1 VTDESFA
8 VGRVSGQ
15 GGTAVGRVSG
25 QGGTA
30 VGHLSGLES
39 DGLVDVSAEVS
50 EALAAG
56 GPVVALE
63 TTLVSHGFPGTRG
76 LDVALESERRV
87 RAAGAVPA
95 TVAVVDG
102 RIRVGVGADVLAK
115 LADSPD
121 ARKVG
126 PRDLATCLA
135 AGDLG
140 ATTVGGTLA
149 VGRLAGIR
157 FMGTGGIGGVH
168 RGFAATL
175 DISADLG
182 QIARTPVVVVASG
195 PKSLLDVPAT
205 AELLETLGVP
215 VLGWRTGTLPRFYT
229 ALGGPVVSA
238 RVDSAAEA
246 VRIAALHWRLAA
258 AGLLV
263 ARPPSRNLDVDELI
277 EQALAAAARAGV
289 TGQAVT
295 PAVLAYLHRETGG
308 ATLEVNADLIA
319 DNAGLAAELAVA
331 HSAAVADGAYLSS
344 KDWM

>member
-1 VTDESFA
+1 VTVD
-8 VGRVSGQ
+8 
-15 GGTAVGRVSG
+15 
-25 QGGTA
+25 
-30 VGHLSGLES
+30 LL
-39 DGLVDVSAEVS
+39 DVSAEVS

-102 RIRVGVGADVLAK
+102 RIRVGLGADVLGR
-115 LADSPD
+115 LAASPD
-121 ARKVG
+121 ARKAG
-126 PRDLATCLA
+126 PRDLASCV
-135 AGDLG
+135 AGGGLG

-149 VGRLAGIR
+149 VCRLAGIR

-168 RGFAATL
+168 RGFDQTL

-182 QIARTPVVVVASG
+182 QLASTPALVVASG

-215 VLGWRTGTLPRFYT
+215 VLGWRTDTLPRFYT
-229 ALGGPVVSA
+229 ATGGPAVSA

-246 VRIAALHWRLAA
+246 VRIAGLHWRLAGG
-258 AGLLV
+258 GLLL
-263 ARPPSRNLDVDELI
+263 AQPPGRSLDVDELT
-277 EQALAAAARAGV
+277 ERALDEAARAGA

-319 DNAGLAAELAVA
+319 GNAGLAAELAVA
-331 HSAAVADGAYLSS
+331 YSA
-344 KDWM
+344 